1 MEGGSVGGI
10 TTVNTTLPN
19 VASDNYDLQCND
31 GPLRQEVVSAGA
43 NSDLLHGQRTRQGRQ
58 EVVPGWDENYFV
70 LHWLIFSQQG
80 GPRGRSGLTEPL
92 LICDLPGQ
100 NIATNPSL
108 RGENQ
113 VYTLYI
119 VHLSYKHGY
128 HGRGHTAV

>member
-19 VASDNYDLQCND
+19 VASDNYDSQWWSC
-31 GPLRQEVVSAGA
+31 ETKVVSAGA
-43 NSDLLHGQRTRQGRQ
+43 NSDFLHGQRTRQGRQ
-58 EVVPGWDENYFV
+58 EVVAGWDENYFV
-70 LHWLIFSQQG
+70 FHWPIFSQQG

-113 VYTLYI
+113 VCTI
-119 VHLSYKHGY
+119 PVHLSYKHGY
-128 HGRGHTAV
+128 HG

>member
-19 VASDNYDLQCND
+19 VASDNYDSQWWSC
-31 GPLRQEVVSAGA
+31 ETKVVSAGA
-43 NSDLLHGQRTRQGRQ
+43 NSDLLHRQRTRQGRQ
-58 EVVPGWDENYFV
+58 EVVPGWDGNYFV
-70 LHWLIFSQQG
+70 FHWLIFSQQG

-113 VYTLYI
+113 VCTI
-119 VHLSYKHGY
+119 PVHLSYKHGY

>member
-1 MEGGSVGGI
+1 MTFNGGLV
-10 TTVNTTLPN
+10 
-19 VASDNYDLQCND
+19 
-31 GPLRQEVVSAGA
+31 RQKLCVAGA

-58 EVVPGWDENYFV
+58 EVVAGWDENYFV
-70 LHWLIFSQQG
+70 FHWPIFSQQG

-113 VYTLYI
+113 VCTI
-119 VHLSYKHGY
+119 PVH
-128 HGRGHTAV
+128 

>member
-1 MEGGSVGGI
+1 MTHNGGLV
-10 TTVNTTLPN
+10 
-19 VASDNYDLQCND
+19 
-31 GPLRQEVVSAGA
+31 RQKLCVAGA

-58 EVVPGWDENYFV
+58 EVVPGWDKNYFV
-70 LHWLIFSQQG
+70 CHWLRFSQQG

-113 VYTLYI
+113 VCTI
-119 VHLSYKHGY
+119 PVH
-128 HGRGHTAV
+128 

>member
-1 MEGGSVGGI
+1 MTHNGGLV
-10 TTVNTTLPN
+10 
-19 VASDNYDLQCND
+19 
-31 GPLRQEVVSAGA
+31 RQRVVSAGA

-100 NIATNPSL
+100 NSATNPSL

-113 VYTLYI
+113 VCTI
-119 VHLSYKHGY
+119 PAHGSYKHGY